1 LACDALNETAVNR
14 LRKLKRRPQEPFA
27 LMSTL
32 SNIENFCYVNSAEKD
47 LLESPAAP
55 IVLLQKKPYG
65 SLPEV
70 VALDKI
76 I

>member
-1 LACDALNETAVNR
+1 
-14 LRKLKRRPQEPFA
+14 
-27 LMSTL
+27 MSTL
-32 SNIENFCYVNSAEKD
+32 PNIENFCYVNSAEKD
-47 LLESPAAP
+47 LLESRAAP

>member
-1 LACDALNETAVNR
+1 
-14 LRKLKRRPQEPFA
+14 
-27 LMSTL
+27 MSTL

-70 VALDKI
+70 VAPGQNYLGFMLPYSPFTT
-76 I
+76 

>member
-1 LACDALNETAVNR
+1 
-14 LRKLKRRPQEPFA
+14 
-27 LMSTL
+27 MSTL